1 MFLQF
6 CQVVAVDTCTLIS
19 EARVSTALA
28 TGGNTGQHL
37 LPERTDLELFH
48 AQRPG
53 SDLLLVRRHIE
64 LLRCALLHLCHG
76 HLRPRDCVRLQ
87 EDGPKAHALGLLPG
101 VVLAGARSPEPFWHG
116 WQNVLCPLPQP
127 ALEPL
132 LRAISRIFSPDS
144 IPIKV

>member
-6 CQVVAVDTCTLIS
+6 CQVVAVDTCTLMN

-28 TGGNTGQHL
+28 TEGNTGQHL

-48 AQRPG
+48 AHRSC
-53 SDLLLVRRHIE
+53 SDLLVVRRHIE

-76 HLRPRDCVRLQ
+76 HLRPRECVQLQ
-87 EDGPKAHALGLLPG
+87 EEGPQVQTRGMLPG
-101 VVLAGARSPEPFWHG
+101 VLLAGARSPEPLWRG
-116 WQNVLCPLPQP
+116 WRTSLCPPPQP

-132 LRAISRIFSPDS
+132 LARI
-144 IPIKV
+144 